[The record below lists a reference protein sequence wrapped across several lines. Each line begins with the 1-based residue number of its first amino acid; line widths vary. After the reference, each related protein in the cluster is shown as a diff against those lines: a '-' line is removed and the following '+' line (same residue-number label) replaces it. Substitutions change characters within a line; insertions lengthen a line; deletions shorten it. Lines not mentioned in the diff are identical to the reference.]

1 MEKIQCGCDKRGRS
15 VEVGE
20 DVKKKTGGGCG
31 KMIEVVEVSGEVME
45 KRGRGCEKGD
55 EGGDETKV
63 NWSGCRGLGGTLHR
77 KRYIQ
82 LSSANYR

>member
-1 MEKIQCGCDKRGRS
+1 
-15 VEVGE
+15 
-20 DVKKKTGGGCG
+20 
-31 KMIEVVEVSGEVME
+31 MIEVVEVSGEVME